1 MILLVLFWIKYA
13 IALISLSENYSL
25 SMEPIK
31 TSSIFF
37 VFIFAARG
45 LDQVA
50 EKVLSYL
57 DANSLKNAEVVCKE
71 WYRVISE
78 GMLWRKLIQKKVR
91 SDPLW
96 LGLSE
101 RRGWYVYQKSL

>member
-1 MILLVLFWIKYA
+1 MFLKF
-13 IALISLSENYSL
+13 LS
-25 SMEPIK
+25 
-31 TSSIFF
+31 
-37 VFIFAARG
+37 ARG

-57 DANSLKNAEVVCKE
+57 DAAFLKNAELVCKE

-78 GMLWRKLIQKKVR
+78 GMLWKKLIQKKVR

-96 LGLSE
+96 QGLSE
-101 RRGWYVYQKSL
+101 RRGWYVFYRTGLIVTVCVVALLLNEPKGFFHSCKKLQ

>member
-1 MILLVLFWIKYA
+1 MILNTFSYL
-13 IALISLSENYSL
+13 
-25 SMEPIK
+25 
-31 TSSIFF
+31 
-37 VFIFAARG
+37 ARG

-57 DANSLKNAEVVCKE
+57 DATSLRSAELVCKE

-78 GMLWRKLIQKKVR
+78 GMLWKKLIQKKVR

-96 LGLSE
+96 QGLSD
-101 RRGWYVYQKSL
+101 RRGWYELLFLNY